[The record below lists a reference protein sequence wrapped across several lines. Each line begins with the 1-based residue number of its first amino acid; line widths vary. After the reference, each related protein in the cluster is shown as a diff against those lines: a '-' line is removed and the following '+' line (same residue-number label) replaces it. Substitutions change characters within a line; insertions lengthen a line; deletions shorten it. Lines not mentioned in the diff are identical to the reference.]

1 MIVKDKHLSFG
12 EYIRKKRLADSREL
26 TLQDVAE
33 HLNVSASYVCAV
45 ENRTKRPFDGEML
58 ERLAIFLNLS
68 EEDTALMYDIAGRET
83 HEVPFDIEDIFFHES
98 FGDSVRHIIR
108 LYQADVVTEQDLHE
122 FIAKMEKRV
131 KRKDAM

>member
-1 MIVKDKHLSFG
+1 MKDKHLSFG